1 MTDEMNNNLAARY
14 TPLKAA
20 NVSKNQ
26 DVDMEDSEAPSRAH
40 LAKRR
45 GKTLLTNGQNAKH
58 TISGRT
64 PGPPHKKLQRLF
76 LSQPFPHTCH
86 NTA

>member
-26 DVDMEDSEAPSRAH
+26 DVDMEDSEAPSRTH

-58 TISGRT
+58 TITGRT
-64 PGPPHKKLQRLF
+64 PGAPH
-76 LSQPFPHTCH
+76 
-86 NTA
+86 

>member
-26 DVDMEDSEAPSRAH
+26 DVDMEDSEALSRAH
-40 LAKRR
+40 SAKGGGKRR
-45 GKTLLTNGQNAKH
+45 
-58 TISGRT
+58 
-64 PGPPHKKLQRLF
+64 
-76 LSQPFPHTCH
+76 
-86 NTA
+86 